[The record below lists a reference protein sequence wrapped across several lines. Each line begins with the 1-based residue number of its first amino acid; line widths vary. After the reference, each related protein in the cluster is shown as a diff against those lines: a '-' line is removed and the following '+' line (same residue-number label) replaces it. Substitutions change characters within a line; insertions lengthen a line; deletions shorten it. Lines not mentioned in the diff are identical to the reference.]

1 MTQMSNRPLQIIF
14 SCPLLTGL
22 HARPASH
29 LAEVANQFA
38 AESTLTNLR
47 NGLTANA
54 KSVLGIISA
63 DIRQGDRCE
72 VHVSGSDE
80 NAAHSALRR
89 FVEETLPTCDVPL
102 AAIAEDSRSTAPP
115 RALQTAEAICIFG
128 TSVSRGIAQGKVVV
142 LKRMALPQ
150 ESRTAATTDPQHE
163 LNRIKEA
170 VSAVRHRIG
179 EKLKY
184 SITPTGAA
192 VLQADLAMA
201 GDVFLVQ
208 KLNEQALAGKSA
220 AQAIVETGEFF
231 INLLGNSENEYIRQR
246 SADIEEICLQLLE
259 EVNGNHP
266 QASAIQLHQPTVLV
280 SETLAPQQLLELDR
294 RWLKA
299 IVLEHSA
306 TTSHASI
313 LARSLG
319 IPTLAGVRNARLA
332 LMPGREVMVDADRGF
347 VVTQISPAV
356 RRFYDRERKT
366 LDRRKEAWSSQNK
379 SAVTADGRSIEVAA
393 NTSSGEEEALAFVN
407 GADGIGL
414 FRTEMIF
421 LGRDEP
427 PSEQEQFAIYS
438 ETARLAGGKPVIIRT
453 FDIGGDKKAPY
464 LNLPHEENPFLG
476 YRGARIYAEHR
487 ELLQSQLRAILRAS
501 KAGNLQIMAPMI
513 STLEEFAQFKAEVA
527 LATHHLLEK
536 GVEFQPD
543 VKIGMMI
550 EVPSVAYI
558 LEQLCT
564 EADFFS
570 IGTNDLCQYFF
581 AADRGN
587 PKLSSHFS
595 VRHPSFLRLL
605 EQIVDKIHS
614 AGKWIG
620 MCGEMAADTGNL
632 PLLLGL
638 GLDEISV
645 PASEIQD
652 CKRGIAKLHTAN
664 CVSILNQALA
674 CSRMEEV
681 NELLATEHLQGQAR
695 PLLSDDLVLLESTS
709 QNKEEVIQEMVDAFY
724 ISSRT
729 DDRHLLEEAVW
740 AREAMGSTS
749 LGYGFAIPH
758 CKTEAVTANSIC
770 VLRLKQPIHWDSG
783 SGEPVNMVV
792 LLALRDLAVANTEV
806 ANTHMQ
812 VFSSLAR
819 KLVNDDFRQHLLKVK
834 TPQEVT
840 SYLAYELDIPL
851 EESAENQRLPNQ
863 SASLESPTQSQRS

>member
-1 MTQMSNRPLQIIF
+1 MTQMSNGPLQIAF
-14 SCPLLTGL
+14 TCPLSTGL
-22 HARPASH
+22 HARPASQ

-47 NGLTANA
+47 NGLTANV

-72 VHVSGSDE
+72 LYVSGSDE
-80 NAAHSALRR
+80 RAAHTALRR
-89 FVEETLPTCDVPL
+89 FVDETLPRCDVPL
-102 AAIAEDSRSTAPP
+102 AGIAEDSRASTPP
-115 RALQTAEAICIFG
+115 RALQVGKAVCIFG

-142 LKRMALPQ
+142 LRRMALSL
-150 ESRTAATTDPQHE
+150 ESKASAATDPQRE
-163 LNRIKEA
+163 LNRIREA
-170 VSAVRHRIG
+170 VTAVRHRIG

-184 SITPTGAA
+184 SVTPTGAA
-192 VLQADLAMA
+192 ILQADLAMA

-208 KLNEQALAGKSA
+208 KLNEQILTGKSA
-220 AQAIVETGEFF
+220 GQAVVETGEFF
-231 INLLGNSENEYIRQR
+231 INLLGHSENEYIRQR

-259 EVNGNHP
+259 EVNGGRP
-266 QASAIQLHQPTVLV
+266 QASAVQLHEPTVLV

-332 LMPGREVMVDADRGF
+332 LTPGREVIVDADRGF
-347 VVTQISPAV
+347 VVTQVSPAV
-356 RRFYDRERKT
+356 RRFYERERKT
-366 LDRRKEAWSSQNK
+366 LERRKEAWGSQNK
-379 SAVTADGRSIEVAA
+379 LAVTADGKSLEVAA
-393 NTSSGEEEALAFVN
+393 NTSSGEEQTLAFAN

-421 LGRDEP
+421 LGRDEA
-427 PSEQEQFAIYS
+427 PSEEEQFAIYS

-453 FDIGGDKKAPY
+453 FDIGGDKKVPY

-487 ELLQSQLRAILRAS
+487 DLLQSQLRAILRAS
-501 KAGNLQIMAPMI
+501 CAGNLQIMAPMI
-513 STLEEFAQFKAEVA
+513 SSLEEFVQFKAEVA
-527 LATHHLLEK
+527 LARHHLL
-536 GVEFQPD
+536 GQGIEFHSD

-570 IGTNDLCQYFF
+570 IGTNDLSQYFF

-605 EQIVDKIHS
+605 EQMIDQIRS
-614 AGKWIG
+614 AGKWVG
-620 MCGEMAADTGNL
+620 MCGQMAADTRNL

-652 CKRGIAKLHTAN
+652 CKRAIAKLHSAN
-664 CVSILNQALA
+664 CVNILDQALS
-674 CSRMEEV
+674 CSKGEEV
-681 NELLATEHLQGQAR
+681 DELLTAEPFQTQAR
-695 PLLSDDLVLLESTS
+695 SLLSDDLILLESTS
-709 QNKEEVIQEMVDAFY
+709 QNKEEVIQEMVDAFFL
-724 ISSRT
+724 SSRT

-770 VLRLKQPIHWDSG
+770 VLRLKQPINWDSG
-783 SGEPVNMVV
+783 SSDPVNMVV
-792 LLALRDLAVANTEV
+792 LLALRNLETASTEV

-819 KLVNDDFRQHLLKVK
+819 KLVNDDFRQHLLNAE
-834 TPQEVT
+834 TQQEVT
-840 SYLAYELDIPL
+840 GYLAYQLDIPL
-851 EESAENQRLPNQ
+851 EQSNGNHSVSAHPVSVKR
-863 SASLESPTQSQRS
+863 PTQSQRS